1 VRPFGLGVGAFDN
14 DVIDLPVIVSSL
26 PLVVKIDVGAPVIVR
41 IVPWVGKVLVCCRGS
56 QICCG
61 GGGGGLDFGLV
72 CLLALL
78 DVGYVIWGIGGGY
91 VICGAYEGYVI
102 CGADESCRS
111 LVVI

>member
-1 VRPFGLGVGAFDN
+1 VGGKGVSLLQRFT
-14 DVIDLPVIVSSL
+14 DLLRRWWRWI
-26 PLVVKIDVGAPVIVR
+26 GF
-41 IVPWVGKVLVCCRGS
+41 W
-56 QICCG
+56 
-61 GGGGGLDFGLV
+61 FGLV

-102 CGADESCRS
+102 CGADESCGS